1 MNSLRSFLFSYFFSF
16 IIGLSFFISLLDIQ
30 FLQAGEVEKLY
41 EASVLVNNEE
51 EKADRKLLLNNV
63 FTKVLHKVTGSE
75 EFRKLPGSKK
85 IIDQSESLVQK
96 FSFRS
101 KQENKTLETNSLPE
115 RKNETKV
122 LKEDGSTDENTEQN
136 VAEESSEFEKTWFW
150 ARFNKQL
157 TNQLLKENQLP
168 VWDSLRPDTLI
179 WLSIEKSHKRDIVT
193 PSSDL
198 SVIKLLKRTAD
209 TRGISLLFPFG
220 DLQDQN
226 KLSMTD
232 LWGNYS
238 QAIQAASI
246 RYHSQ
251 AILATRIYQEPSGLW
266 LARWSLYVLD
276 KSENWES
283 RHENLSQLLAQGINS
298 LADRLAMLFA
308 LRTDSLNDKVSVIQI
323 NNVTDF
329 NGFVRVSDYFKRIS
343 AIQSV
348 NLLQVKGD
356 SLSYRIHYFGD
367 EHYLIQSLVLGEVL
381 QKVESSGDSLDKDNQ
396 NNHSEYVSVL
406 LDEVKPDQKKLN
418 LNESIQA
425 DTSTKI
431 INNEAD
437 LSRSGQGSKL
447 EVKPRDIQPDV
458 EFWLAR

>member
-1 MNSLRSFLFSYFFSF
+1 
-16 IIGLSFFISLLDIQ
+16 
-30 FLQAGEVEKLY
+30 
-41 EASVLVNNEE
+41 
-51 EKADRKLLLNNV
+51 
-63 FTKVLHKVTGSE
+63 
-75 EFRKLPGSKK
+75 
-85 IIDQSESLVQK
+85 
-96 FSFRS
+96 
-101 KQENKTLETNSLPE
+101 
-115 RKNETKV
+115 
-122 LKEDGSTDENTEQN
+122 
-136 VAEESSEFEKTWFW
+136 
-150 ARFNKQL
+150 
-157 TNQLLKENQLP
+157 
-168 VWDSLRPDTLI
+168 
-179 WLSIEKSHKRDIVT
+179 
-193 PSSDL
+193 
-198 SVIKLLKRTAD
+198 
-209 TRGISLLFPFG
+209 
-220 DLQDQN
+220 
-226 KLSMTD
+226 MTD